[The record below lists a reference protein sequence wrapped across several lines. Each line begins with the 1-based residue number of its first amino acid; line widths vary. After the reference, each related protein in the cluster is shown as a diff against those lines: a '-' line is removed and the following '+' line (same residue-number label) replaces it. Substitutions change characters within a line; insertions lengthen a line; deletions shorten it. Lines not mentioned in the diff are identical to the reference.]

1 MAKTCKAALEIFKE
15 LSFILDKKQKKR
27 AIIVLFVI
35 IVSSGF
41 ELMGVTAVL
50 PFIQAVVSPEKIM
63 GNLYV
68 AKVTGFLGIE
78 SSQGVLIA
86 MGTALIAVYL
96 VKNIYMIFSYFVQYN
111 YGTRVQKELCN
122 KLLRAYMSRSYSYFL
137 DINSAEIMRACNDDI
152 NGVYCI
158 LSYLMVIM
166 SESLSVIMIGLFIIY
181 TDPLIAFGVLTL
193 MLVVFL
199 GILGVFKPFM
209 KRAGKKN
216 IEAITEKNK
225 VVYQSVMGIKEI
237 FVMQRKEYFLDDFE
251 EVTETVRKTQRVYD
265 VVRNSPERIV
275 EGICVSGL
283 IGIVCIR
290 LSAQAD
296 MVQFIPKLGAFAMA
310 AFKILP
316 SIGKIA
322 NRMTEIIYQRP
333 KLSNMYQ
340 VISEAKQYEEEHKKY
355 AQSHGVVQEPE
366 ELQFKNCLAVKN
378 VFWQYNNQKDYVL
391 QDAELK
397 VHKGESVAFIGA
409 SGAGKT
415 TLADII
421 LGLLRPVQGMVE
433 MDGIDIYAMP
443 KTWANIIGYVPQ
455 SVFLSDD
462 TIRNNVAFGLKVKD
476 GDDDGI
482 WEALEKAQLKDFVKS
497 LPDKLDTIVGERGIK
512 FSGGQ
517 KQRIA
522 IARAL
527 YNRPQILVLDE
538 ATAALDNDTESAV
551 MDAIESLQGQITL
564 IIVAHRLTTIKNCDV
579 IYEIKNGKAL
589 RQDKREVL
597 ETAGVSLG

>member
-15 LSFILDKKQKKR
+15 LNFILDGKQKKR
-27 AIIVLFVI
+27 AIAVLIVVI
-35 IVSSGF
+35 ISSGF
-41 ELMGVTAVL
+41 ELIGVTAVL
-50 PFIQAVVSPEKIM
+50 PFIQAVVSPEIIM
-63 GNLYV
+63 NNPYV
-68 AKVTGFLGIE
+68 IQIMRFLRID
-78 SSQGVLIA
+78 SSQNVLVA
-86 MGTALIAVYL
+86 MGIMLMGVYL
-96 VKNIYMIFSYFVQYN
+96 LKNIYMIFSYFVQYN

-122 KLLRAYMSRSYSYFL
+122 KLLKAYMSRSYAYFL

-158 LSYLMVIM
+158 LSYLMVM
-166 SESLSVIMIGLFIIY
+166 ASESLSVVLIGLFIIY
-181 TDPLIAFGVLTL
+181 TDPLIAFGVLFL
-193 MLVVFL
+193 MTVVFL
-199 GILGVFKPFM
+199 GIVGIFKPFM
-209 KRAGKKN
+209 KRAGRRN
-216 IEAITEKNK
+216 LEAITEKNK

-237 FVMQRKEYFLDDFE
+237 FVMQRKDHFLDDFD

-290 LSAQAD
+290 LNTQAD
-296 MVQFIPKLGAFAMA
+296 MMMFIPKLGAFAMA

-333 KLSNMYQ
+333 KLSNMYK
-340 VISEAKQYEEEHKKY
+340 VMCEAKQYEEENERY
-355 AQSHGVVQEPE
+355 AHSRGIIQEPE
-366 ELQFKNCLAVKN
+366 NLDFKNCLMLKD
-378 VFWQYNNQKDYVL
+378 VFWQYRNQKDFVL
-391 QDAELK
+391 NSAELK
-397 VHKGESVAFIGA
+397 INKGESVAFIGA

-421 LGLLRPVQGMVE
+421 LGLLHPMKGTVE
-433 MDGIDIYAMP
+433 MDGFDIYAMP

-462 TIRNNVAFGLKVKD
+462 TIRNNVAFGLKVSE
-476 GDDDGI
+476 DDDCHI
-482 WEALEKAQLKDFVKS
+482 WEALRKAQLKDFVES
-497 LPDKLDTIVGERGIK
+497 LPGKLDTIVGERGIR

-527 YNRPQILVLDE
+527 YNKPEILILDE

-551 MDAIESLQGQITL
+551 MDAIESLQGQITM

-579 IYEIKNGKAL
+579 IYEIKNGKAY
-589 RQDKREVL
+589 RRDKENVL
-597 ETAGVSLG
+597 KNAGVS